1 MITEEDIEEV
11 IAEIEQEDFEDT
23 FVVDEV
29 LYWNYLNSDSF
40 KGLSEAEHQMLF
52 FINSVI
58 YHSCKDLLSE
68 DYEFEIEEY
77 QTYEEENWNIR
88 EGTKKW
94 SEALDVFFKEYD
106 QEDLLAFVE
115 DMLAPDEEEES
126 EISELGREVIFITAK
141 SYIDFFVGDD

>member
-11 IAEIEQEDFEDT
+11 IALFESEDFEDS
-23 FVVDEV
+23 FASEEE

-40 KGLSEAEHQMLF
+40 KGLSSAEHQMLF

-58 YHSCKDLLSE
+58 YHSCKDLLS
-68 DYEFEIEEY
+68 DAYEFDIEEY
-77 QTYEEENWNIR
+77 QTYEEDNWAIR
-88 EGTKKW
+88 EDTKKW
-94 SEALDVFFKEYD
+94 GDTLDLYFEDYS

-115 DMLAPDEEEES
+115 DMLAQDEDEAELS
-126 EISELGREVIFITAK
+126 DLGREVIFITAK